1 LHRSLHDPHDPR
13 AGALQVPEWLG
24 QARTRGLLSRLSE
37 EVVSAVV
44 AGGHRV
50 EYPAGAVALR
60 WDDSPKA
67 GVVLRGTLRAYIAR
81 PDGGQVTTRYLAA
94 GDMTGVFAPRQ
105 PQITRA
111 VQALEP
117 CELLF
122 IDAARMKELSVAMP
136 QFAWAL
142 IEELTTVL
150 HSTHKSLYV
159 RSVGSVRQRV
169 VCALLDRAEVS
180 GGVSAGLRV
189 PGTQQEL
196 ANAVGSVREVVANVL
211 QALRREGLVEIRRGG
226 LVIVEPEKL
235 MGESLGPLS

>member
-1 LHRSLHDPHDPR
+1 LHKSLHDPR

-37 EVVSAVV
+37 EVVSVVV
-44 AGGHRV
+44 ARGHRV

-122 IDAARMKELSVAMP
+122 IDAARIKELSVAMP

-169 VCALLDRAEVS
+169 VCAILDRAEVS
-180 GGVSAGLRV
+180 GGVSAGMHVL
-189 PGTQQEL
+189 GTQQEL

>member
-1 LHRSLHDPHDPR
+1 LHKSLHDPR

-122 IDAARMKELSVAMP
+122 IDAARIKELSVAMP

-169 VCALLDRAEVS
+169 VCAILDRAEVS
-180 GGVSAGLRV
+180 GGVSAGMHVL
-189 PGTQQEL
+189 GTQQEL

>member
-1 LHRSLHDPHDPR
+1 
-13 AGALQVPEWLG
+13 
-24 QARTRGLLSRLSE
+24 
-37 EVVSAVV
+37 
-44 AGGHRV
+44 
-50 EYPAGAVALR
+50 VALR

-67 GVVLRGTLRAYIAR
+67 GVVLRGTLRAYIAV

-122 IDAARMKELSVAMP
+122 IDAARMRELSLAMP

-142 IEELTTVL
+142 VEELTTVL

-169 VCALLDRAEVS
+169 VCALLDRAEVA
-180 GGVSAGLRV
+180 GGVSA
-189 PGTQQEL
+189 
-196 ANAVGSVREVVANVL
+196 
-211 QALRREGLVEIRRGG
+211 G

-235 MGESLGPLS
+235 MAEDLGPLS